1 MKRWIVGVA
10 SAALLGL
17 TVACAPK
24 AVILNP
30 GPVPMQAEPGWADTA
45 AAWSLWVRSA
55 KDARPPEKAGQRVG
69 VLYTRFERNPQDA
82 FLETNPAEY
91 VAQQL
96 SRYLLHRG
104 LEASSQEKARLFVD
118 VELQEFALEEVPGAL
133 WDEVGVRVA
142 YTVAFVEPNGTVL
155 GKVKVEAQNRIKVP
169 GNTARRAEQA
179 FREALLDTFRALDQ
193 SEEFRKVVER
203 LGG

>member
-10 SAALLGL
+10 SAALLGV
-17 TVACAPK
+17 TWGCAPK

-45 AAWSLWVRSA
+45 AAWSLWVRGA
-55 KDARPPEKAGQRVG
+55 QDARPPEKAGQRVG
-69 VLYTRFERNPQDA
+69 VLYTRFEQTPQDV
-82 FLETNPAEY
+82 FLETHPAEY
-91 VAQQL
+91 VAEQL
-96 SRYLLHRG
+96 RRYLLHRG
-104 LEASSQEKARLFVD
+104 LEASSQEKARMLVD

-133 WDEVGVRVA
+133 LDEVGVRVA
-142 YTVAFVEPNGTVL
+142 YTVSFVEPNGTVL
-155 GKVKVEAQNRIKVP
+155 AKVKVEAQNRVKVP
-169 GNTARRAEQA
+169 VNAERRAEQA

-193 SEEFRKVVER
+193 SEEFRKVLGR